1 MIKLNIVTKVISN
14 KDTCKLTAPPSS
26 SSVVGTTVLV
36 GGTVG
41 VVVVGAVVVGAVVVG
56 VAVLVVGVVTVAEV
70 ETVVVS

>member
-26 SSVVGTTVLV
+26 SSVVG
-36 GGTVG
+36 GTVG

-56 VAVLVVGVVTVAEV
+56 VAVLVVGVVVVTDVEV

>member
-1 MIKLNIVTKVISN
+1 MSN

-26 SSVVGTTVLV
+26 SSVVGTKLVV

-56 VAVLVVGVVTVAEV
+56 VAALVVGVVVVTDAEV